1 MIGALPLLART
12 FAHLAFHHAS
22 SPRRHLMKTSVL
34 RRDQMRSSRRGAIT
48 VLSAL
53 MTVVLLGVVAFAV
66 DVGYVLSAKQELQR
80 TADATALAA
89 CWEYGKELSHG
100 KTPADAIIAARLAA
114 VEYAGQNKVGGINPA
129 INVNSNND
137 AAGDIVFGQLTD
149 FYDANETLSTAQ
161 PGLFNA
167 VQARIRRDSSLN
179 GETPYFFARV
189 FGLTGQGLT
198 AEATA
203 AYLRSIGGVRA
214 PEPGGTI
221 DLLPYALDVETWQA
235 LLNGQAADQ
244 WTWNANN
251 GTITA
256 GSDGILEVN
265 LFPQGTGS
273 PGNRGTVD
281 IGSSNNS
288 TADIARQIVHGIS
301 AQDFAHHGGAL
312 EFDEDGELELNGD
325 TGISAGVKDE
335 LASIKGQPRLIP
347 IFSKV
352 VGPGNNAQYTII
364 HWAGIRIMDVK
375 LTGAMQQKRVIIQ
388 PAPMIVR
395 GAIPSQSDTSDYVYS
410 PVVLV
415 K

>member
-1 MIGALPLLART
+1 MTP
-12 FAHLAFHHAS
+12 
-22 SPRRHLMKTSVL
+22 SPSHRRYGS
-34 RRDQMRSSRRGAIT
+34 RAPRRGAIT
-48 VLSAL
+48 VLSAM
-53 MTVVLLGVVAFAV
+53 MTVVLLGMVAFAV
-66 DVGYVLSAKQELQR
+66 DVGYVLSSKQELQR
-80 TADATALAA
+80 TADAAALAA
-89 CWEYGKELSHG
+89 CWEFGQELAEG
-100 KTPADAIIAARLAA
+100 KTPGDAINSARLVA
-114 VEYAGQNKVGGINPA
+114 VEYAGENSVGGINPA
-129 INVNSNND
+129 INVNANND
-137 AAGDIVFGQLTD
+137 ASGDLVFGQLTN
-149 FYDANETLSTAQ
+149 FYDASESLSTAEA
-161 PGLFNA
+161 GSFNA
-167 VQARIRRDSSLN
+167 VRMRIRRDSSLN
-179 GETPYFFARV
+179 GETPYFFAKV

-203 AYLRSIGGVRA
+203 AYLRSIGGVTA
-214 PEPGGTI
+214 PAAGGTI

-235 LLNGQAADQ
+235 LLNGQTADQ
-244 WTWNANN
+244 WTWNAAN
-251 GTITA
+251 GTVSA
-256 GSDGILEVN
+256 GSDGVLEVN

-301 AQDFAHHGGAL
+301 AEDFAHHGGAL
-312 EFDEDGELELNGD
+312 VFDENGELELNGD

-352 VGPGNNAQYTII
+352 VGPGNNAQYTIV
-364 HWAGIRIMDVK
+364 HWAGIRIMEVK

-388 PAPMIVR
+388 PAPMVVP
-395 GAIPSQSDTSDYVYS
+395 GAVASQSDTSDYVYS